1 MAFTRVL
8 PSSPHPGPRAVRFQP
23 GPLAG
28 RYPAAAAM
36 VILFLTPYLC
46 LSSALQPVAPSIA
59 AQLHMSLQA
68 VNLTAGMA
76 NAGYTAG
83 TVIAVQFSQLLPQR
97 RMLLVYGSMLVVG
110 SVLAAAATSPAMFIV
125 GHIMQGLS
133 TSLLLI
139 AAAPPLFLGY
149 PVNKFRFT
157 VVILDMCI
165 FGAVAAGPLIGGAQA
180 SFHAWRPLFWIVTGV
195 AVLALLLSVLTFE
208 DAPPANRSAPRDPA
222 AIGLAAIGSITA
234 YWGASELHT
243 HRFLDPVAIGPL
255 LGGVALIV
263 LLLVYQYR
271 GKNPLLTVRKL
282 NSTIPLSGILIAV
295 CTAAAAVS
303 AVTLT
308 GTVLAP
314 HYTPLHLGLLSVPEL
329 GGAVVAAI
337 VFGTVVSRRLIH
349 YFVLAGVVLLAAGIL
364 VLRAAVPPTTGLALA
379 GSALV
384 GVGVGASVTPAL
396 FLIGFSLRAPN
407 IQRVFAISEMLRAVA
422 GFLLAPVLL
431 HFAVTLTGRPTP
443 AMNTALWVCFGIAAG
458 GAVVGVLLYRLGGVH
473 PAASVLTRWMSGKE
487 PGWESPPLLATLRPG
502 AAEHVMGQTSARVG
516 TDHWNGGRIAESLTG
531 LPLRHM
537 ARGHGE
543 KIGPVVFAYDGSDL
557 AKAAIAEA
565 ARQLPGKRDA
575 LVLTVWRTYNVGF
588 LPEPDAKFDAACADE
603 VKQAAEQT
611 AAHGAS
617 LAEAAGFRAQVSAV
631 EGTPVWKT
639 IIDTADDHRA
649 SLIVLGS
656 RRRAALGLVAGSV
669 AGAVASRSPRPVL
682 IVRDHDAGGA
692 LTPETSASAAAS

>member
-1 MAFTRVL
+1 M
-8 PSSPHPGPRAVRFQP
+8 RFQP

-195 AVLALLLSVLTFE
+195 AALALLLSLLTFE
-208 DAPPANRSAPRDPA
+208 DAPPANRNAPRDPA
-222 AIGLAAIGSITA
+222 AIGLAAVGSVAA

-243 HRFLDPVAIGPL
+243 HQFLDPVALGPL
-255 LGGVALIV
+255 LGGLALIV

-271 GKNPLLTVRKL
+271 GKNPLLTVRNL
-282 NSTIPLSGILIAV
+282 NSTIPLSGILVAV

-314 HYTPLHLGLLSVPEL
+314 HYTPLHLGLLFVPEL

-349 YFVLAGVVLLAAGIL
+349 YFVLAGMVLLAAGIL
-364 VLRAAVPPTTGLALA
+364 VLRAAVPPTAGLALA
-379 GSALV
+379 GTALV

-396 FLIGFSLRAPN
+396 FLIGFSLRSPS
-407 IQRVFAISEMLRAVA
+407 IQRVFSISEMLRAVA

-431 HFAVTLTGRPTP
+431 HFAVSLTGQPTP
-443 AMNTALWVCFGIAAG
+443 AMNTALWICFGIAAG
-458 GAVVGVLLYRLGGVH
+458 GAVVGVLLYLLGGVH

-487 PGWESPPLLATLRPG
+487 PGWESPPLLAVLRRG
-502 AAEHVMGQTSARVG
+502 ASEQLLGPIPAQAGP
-516 TDHWNGGRIAESLTG
+516 DHGNGGRIAASLTS
-531 LPLRHM
+531 LPHRHTTHG
-537 ARGHGE
+537 RGE
-543 KIGPVVFAYDGSDL
+543 KVGPVVFAYDGSDL

-565 ARQLPGKRDA
+565 GRQLPGKRDA

-611 AAHGAS
+611 AAQGAS
-617 LAEAAGFRAQVSAV
+617 LAEEAGFRAQASAV
-631 EGTPVWKT
+631 EGTPIWKA

-682 IVRDHDAGGA
+682 IVRDHEEGGA